1 MALFSVIQKNIEC
14 QNKIVEFNTSL
25 EYPNF
30 IYFYL
35 KYFLLYN
42 VSYVLYKFSQ
52 NDLTIVILG
61 TRMAIVDSNFYS
73 LGKIKTFI

>member
-30 IYFYL
+30 IYWIIWNIFYCITLVMYYTNSL
-35 KYFLLYN
+35 K
-42 VSYVLYKFSQ
+42 
-52 NDLTIVILG
+52 TI
-61 TRMAIVDSNFYS
+61 
-73 LGKIKTFI
+73 